1 MTKRAIGRTLIVLL
15 LAGFFFMSFS
25 GQATAKD
32 FYEGKVLRILVCC
45 SPGGF
50 YDRWARLF
58 ARHLGKHIPG
68 KPDIIVQNM
77 PGAGSL
83 IAANYVYNIAK
94 QDGTAIV
101 MPLAGLYLDQVVGR
115 KEVRFDIAKFQWI
128 GTQEV
133 SQTVLFCRSDSKY
146 TNIDALIKNKKEPAR
161 IGNTGTAGNSF
172 LIGKVLEQGVGANFN
187 FVMGYAGGS
196 EVDLAVERGEVLCR
210 GMSSAPFFGREP
222 FLTWRKNKFV
232 TEIAQSGS
240 ERDPRIKDTPTL
252 SELME
257 KHNAPELVRSM
268 SKVIFASGQFG
279 RPFAVA
285 PGVPADRVKI
295 LRDAY
300 AAALNDPDLAAEAKK
315 GRMVPFKLTRGE
327 DLQELAKSV
336 VSQPK
341 EVVDGVKALLGR

>member
-1 MTKRAIGRTLIVLL
+1 MKRAIYRTFLVLL
-15 LAGFFFMSFS
+15 LAGAIGMSFA
-25 GQATAKD
+25 GQAAAKD
-32 FYEGKVLRILVCC
+32 FYEGKTIRILVCC

-58 ARHLGKHIPG
+58 ARHMGQYIPG

-115 KEVRFDIAKFQWI
+115 KEVRFDMAKFQWI

-133 SQTVLFCRSDSKY
+133 SHSVLFCRSDSKY
-146 TNIDALIKNKKEPAR
+146 KSVDDLIKMKDDPAKL
-161 IGNTGTAGNSF
+161 GNTGTSGNSY
-172 LIGKVLEQGVGANFN
+172 LLGKVLEKAVGANFKL
-187 FVMGYAGGS
+187 VSGYPGGS
-196 EVDLAVERGEVLCR
+196 EIDLAVERGEVLCR
-210 GMSSAPFFGREP
+210 GMTIPPHFGREP
-222 FLTWRKNKFV
+222 YLTWHKNKFV
-232 TEIAQSGS
+232 RQLVQSGS
-240 ERDPRIKDTPTL
+240 ERDSRLKDTPTL
-252 SELME
+252 TELFD
-257 KHNAPELVRSM
+257 KYNAPKKIRDM
-268 SKVIFASGQFG
+268 AKVIFASGDFG

-300 AAALNDPDLAAEAKK
+300 AKTLGDSDLLAEATK

-327 DLQELAKSV
+327 DLQKVAQAV

-341 EVVDGVKALLGR
+341 EVVDGVRGLLGR

>member
-1 MTKRAIGRTLIVLL
+1 MTKRAIGRTFWVLL
-15 LAGFFFMSFS
+15 LAGFLFMSFS
-25 GQATAKD
+25 SQAAAKE
-32 FYEGKVLRILVCC
+32 FYEGKTIRILVCC

-58 ARHLGKHIPG
+58 ARHMGQYIPG

-94 QDGTAIV
+94 QDGTAFV

-133 SQTVLFCRSDSKY
+133 SHSVLFCRSDSKF
-146 TNIDALIKNKKEPAR
+146 TSIDELIKEKNEPAR
-161 IGNTGTAGNSF
+161 LGNSGTGGNSY
-172 LIGKVLEQGVGANFN
+172 LMGKVLEKGVGANFN
-187 FVMGYAGGS
+187 FVMGYPGGS
-196 EVDLAVERGEVLCR
+196 EIDLAVERGEVLCR
-210 GMSSAPFFGREP
+210 GMTIPPHFGREP
-222 FLTWRKNKFV
+222 YLTWHKNKFV
-232 TEIAQSGS
+232 RQLAQSGDVP
-240 ERDPRIKDTPTL
+240 DPRMPDVPTL
-252 SELME
+252 AELFD
-257 KHNAPELVRSM
+257 KYNAPKLVRAM
-268 SKVIFASGQFG
+268 SKVIFASGDFG

-285 PGVPADRVKI
+285 PGVPADRVKM

-300 AAALNDPDLAAEAKK
+300 AKTLADPELLAEATK
-315 GRMVPFKLTRGE
+315 GRMVPFKLLRGE
-327 DLQELAKSV
+327 DLQKIAQSV

-341 EVVDGVKALLGR
+341 EVVDGVRELLGR

>member
-1 MTKRAIGRTLIVLL
+1 MTKRAIGRTFWVLL
-15 LAGFFFMSFS
+15 LAGFLFMSFS
-25 GQATAKD
+25 SQATAKE
-32 FYEGKVLRILVCC
+32 FYEGKTIRILVCC

-58 ARHLGKHIPG
+58 ARHMGQYIPG

-94 QDGTAIV
+94 QDGTALV

-133 SQTVLFCRSDSKY
+133 SHSVLFCRSDSKFKS
-146 TNIDALIKNKKEPAR
+146 IDDLIKEKKEPAR
-161 IGNTGTAGNSF
+161 LGNSGTAGNSY
-172 LIGKVLEQGVGANFN
+172 LMGKILEKGVGANFN
-187 FVMGYAGGS
+187 FVMGYPGGS
-196 EVDLAVERGEVLCR
+196 EIDLAVERGEVLCR
-210 GMSSAPFFGREP
+210 GMTIPPHFGREP
-222 FLTWRKNKFV
+222 YLTWHKNKFV
-232 TEIAQSGS
+232 RQLAQSGDVP
-240 ERDPRIKDTPTL
+240 DPRLKDVPTL
-252 SELME
+252 TELFD
-257 KHNAPELVRSM
+257 KYNAPKLVRSM
-268 SKVIFASGQFG
+268 AKVIFASGDFG

-285 PGVPADRVKI
+285 PGVPADRVKM

-300 AAALNDPDLAAEAKK
+300 AKALADPELAAEAKK
-315 GRMVPFKLTRGE
+315 GRMVPYKLLRGE
-327 DLQELAKSV
+327 DLQKVATSV

-341 EVVDGVKALLGR
+341 EVVDGVRGLLGR

>member
-1 MTKRAIGRTLIVLL
+1 MTKRAMGRTLIVLL

-25 GQATAKD
+25 GQAAAKD
-32 FYEGKVLRILVCC
+32 FYEGKVIRILVCC

-68 KPDIIVQNM
+68 NPDIIVQNM

-115 KEVRFDIAKFQWI
+115 KEVRFDIARFQWI

-133 SQTVLFCRSDSKY
+133 SKTVLFCRSDSKY
-146 TNIDALIKNKKEPAR
+146 QNVDDLIKNKQEPAR
-161 IGNTGTAGNSF
+161 LGNTGTAGNSY
-172 LIGKVLEQGVGANFN
+172 LVGKVLEQGVGANFN

-196 EVDLAVERGEVLCR
+196 EVDLAVERGEVMCR

-252 SELME
+252 DELLE
-257 KHNAPELVRSM
+257 KHNAPQLVRSM

-300 AAALNDPDLAAEAKK
+300 AAALNDPELAAEAEK
-315 GRMVPFKLTRGE
+315 GRMVPFQLTRGE
-327 DLQELAKSV
+327 KLQELAKSV

-341 EVVDGVKALLGR
+341 EVVDGVRALLGR